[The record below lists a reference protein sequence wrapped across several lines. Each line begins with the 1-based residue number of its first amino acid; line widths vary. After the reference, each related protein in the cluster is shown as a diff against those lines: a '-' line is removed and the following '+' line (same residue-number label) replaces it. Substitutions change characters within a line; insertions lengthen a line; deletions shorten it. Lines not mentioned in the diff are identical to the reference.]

1 TVTTDNAKANGTAT
15 NAVKAI
21 VTDANGNLVKDAV
34 VTFTATNGAVITTAS
49 ATTDADGIATTTLTN
64 TKAGVAKVT
73 ANVNG
78 NSQSVD
84 TTFVADSSTATIS
97 SGNL

>member
-1 TVTTDNAKANGTAT
+1 
-15 NAVKAI
+15 
-21 VTDANGNLVKDAV
+21 NGNLVSGVA
-34 VTFTATNGAVITTAS
+34 VTFTATNGATVTTAS

-64 TKAGVAKVT
+64 TKSGVAKVT
-73 ANVNG
+73 ASING

-97 SGNL
+97 DG